1 MDNSTKS
8 YADSQSNAAQPPV
21 AWRPVDRFLLWVD
34 GVGGYLICSRDELTI
49 GQPVPDSPVD
59 IPLLGDLSRQH
70 AKLRR
75 DGETY
80 LIEPRRPV
88 RVDDRQIDRATALA
102 DGATIELGNVK
113 LRFRQ
118 PHPLSTTARLEYV
131 SRHRTQPSADAVLLL
146 AESCILGPS
155 AQSHIVCGD
164 WSQELIVYRQGD
176 DLFCRRTGRFAVD
189 GRLVVNSSQLTFN
202 SQVSGEDFSFSVES
216 LVEKR

>member
-1 MDNSTKS
+1 MDNSTNS
-8 YADSQSNAAQPPV
+8 YVGSQPNTAPSPV
-21 AWRPVDRFLLWVD
+21 AWRPIDRFLIWVD
-34 GVGGYLICSRDELTI
+34 GVGGYLVCSRDELTI
-49 GQPVPDSPVD
+49 GQPVPESPVD

-75 DGETY
+75 DGESY
-80 LIEPRRPV
+80 LIEPRRPA
-88 RVDDRQIDRATALA
+88 QIDSRPIERATTLV
-102 DGATIELGNVK
+102 DGAIIELGNVK

-118 PHPLSTTARLEYV
+118 PHPLSATARLEFV

-176 DLFCRRTGRFAVD
+176 DLFCRRPGQFTVD
-189 GRLVVNSSQLTFN
+189 GRLVVDSSQLTFN

-216 LVEKR
+216 LVE